1 MRGNYIWVFLS
12 YGFFFIEVFFV
23 ECFVKMLFE
32 VVLVIF
38 VFMMVNVVGKNDNF
52 RRIWDRDEYEKKV
65 KE

>member
-12 YGFFFIEVFFV
+12 YGFIFREVFFV
-23 ECFVKMLFE
+23 GCFVKMLFE